1 MAAKVDYYEIFQE
14 RYAGSLLED
23 ISRKIDA
30 INDPTEQE
38 GLRGVLCDDLLSNL
52 IAGYTKYSPEDDLPS
67 LPLYKLFMG
76 NVRKLGKDWYA
87 FWAVYYFY
95 KKENTKCLE
104 NIQNLL
110 DTFAHQFQEENSAN
124 TPFLDE
130 TLFVSY
136 LLEPFKNGF
145 DGFWQKIS
153 ELLEAYPIGDDIRDY
168 CKLIGQF
175 YTLNSED
182 EVIDV
187 LLQFHQKYPA
197 YRSVLELLGFQY
209 YEKKMWRNAICYF
222 EKATEDGDSLL
233 YPLMSIYFS
242 LAWCYGKI
250 KDTRQ
255 EEANYRECAE
265 ISREAPFVL
274 NNLGYCLFKQKRYKA
289 AKTLFEECLEK
300 KLDVQFAANNYVRV
314 LIALG
319 RNKDAKAFIKKG
331 EFNVQKSL
339 KEKVVK
345 LENTNARI
353 KEDVVTDILE
363 QEEGTTQTT
372 EIDFGLKRQQFSS
385 EKLLEDEL
393 TLRLEAGMPIF
404 GMNLHVYNHKG
415 DYYGRQYPFEMGRLD
430 LLCEDEN
437 GDLYIIELKKD
448 SGYGDAYVQTA
459 QYLDWFEKAPIAKG
473 KRVYGIICLNSPT
486 QALISKV
493 RNDQRMR
500 LFEYQISYTE
510 IK

>member
-38 GLRGVLCDDLLSNL
+38 GLRGVLCDNLLSNL
-52 IAGYTKYSPEDDLPS
+52 TAGYTKYNPKDNLPS
-67 LPLYKLFMG
+67 FPMFKLFMD
-76 NVRKLGKDWYA
+76 NVRQLGKDW
-87 FWAVYYFY
+87 FFVWSVYYFY
-95 KKENTKCLE
+95 EKDNAQCLE
-104 NIQNLL
+104 NIKKLF
-110 DTFAHQFQEENSAN
+110 DTFYKQFQEEQSAN
-124 TPFLDE
+124 DSFLDE
-130 TLFVSY
+130 ALFIDC

-168 CKLIGQF
+168 CKLIDQF
-175 YTLNSED
+175 YTLNSGD
-182 EVIDV
+182 EVIDA
-187 LLQFHQKYPA
+187 LLQFHQKYPT
-197 YRSVLELLGFQY
+197 YNSVLELLGFQY
-209 YEKKMWRNAICYF
+209 YEEKMWRNAIGYL
-222 EKATEDGDSLL
+222 EKATEDGGSML
-233 YPLMSIYFS
+233 YPLLSIYFN
-242 LAWCYGKI
+242 LAWCYGNI

-255 EEANYRECAE
+255 EEAYYRKCAE
-265 ISREAPFVL
+265 IDREAPFVL
-274 NNLGYCLFKQKRYKA
+274 NNLGYCLIKQKKYKA
-289 AKTLFEECLEK
+289 AKALFEECLEK

-331 EFNVQKSL
+331 EFKVQKSL
-339 KEKVVK
+339 NEKVAK

-353 KEDVVTDILE
+353 KEDVVIEILE
-363 QEEGTTQTT
+363 QEDDTTQTST
-372 EIDFGLKRQQFSS
+372 IDFGVTRQQFSS

-393 TLRLEAGMPIF
+393 TLRLDAGMPIF

-415 DYYGRQYPFEMGRLD
+415 DYYGRQYPFEMGILD

-448 SGYGDAYVQTA
+448 SGYDDAYVQTA
-459 QYLDWFEKAPIAKG
+459 QYLDWFEKAPISKG